1 VTALQIVV
9 LLLVA
14 AAGTAVAL
22 TRDPKAQ
29 AFVLSLNGLILGVY
43 FMVMQAPDVAL
54 SEIAIGAVALPVML
68 LVAVSATEV
77 RRS

>member
-1 VTALQIVV
+1 MTVLQIVV

-14 AAGTAVAL
+14 AAGTAVVL

-29 AFVLSLNGLILGVY
+29 AFVLSLNGLILGAY

-54 SEIAIGAVALPVML
+54 SEIAIGSVALPAML
-68 LVAVSATEV
+68 LVAVSATEG
-77 RRS
+77 RRR